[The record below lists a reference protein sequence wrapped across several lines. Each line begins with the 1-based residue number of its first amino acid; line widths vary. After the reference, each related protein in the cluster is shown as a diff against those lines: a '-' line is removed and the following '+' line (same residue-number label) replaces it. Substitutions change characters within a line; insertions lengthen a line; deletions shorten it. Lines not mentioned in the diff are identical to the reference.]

1 MKREDTL
8 CEQLADADR
17 LEGTI
22 KRNLEVL
29 NYGE

>member
-1 MKREDTL
+1 MKRGDTL
-8 CEQLADADR
+8 YQRFIEADR

>member
-1 MKREDTL
+1 MKRADTL
-8 CEQLADADR
+8 YEQLTDADR